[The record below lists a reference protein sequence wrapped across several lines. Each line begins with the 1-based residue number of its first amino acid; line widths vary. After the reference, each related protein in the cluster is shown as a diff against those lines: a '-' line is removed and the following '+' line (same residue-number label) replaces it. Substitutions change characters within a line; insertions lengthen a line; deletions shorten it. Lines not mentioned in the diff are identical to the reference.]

1 MERQDS
7 FDQEL
12 EHAVLDV
19 GIPPCPAILLELS
32 AEAGK
37 EEPDLRRIEKLIS
50 ADVGLSAALIKTVN
64 SPFYGLRSKVHAIS
78 QAIQVLGLKRV
89 WLMVMGMVLR
99 DTLRGMCHVDMQRFW
114 DASAKV
120 ATISAYIAWRLP
132 DMGEG
137 SGSRHLIDKD
147 EAYTYGLFQDCG
159 IPILLNNYARYK
171 ETLSMANHAQARKF
185 TDIEEAEHNTNHA
198 LVGYLLAR
206 SWGLPEHMIQGI
218 RNHHEHEAIAAG
230 EASISAASRNFIALA
245 LMAEHAIQDITG
257 LSLGCEWSKGEQWV
271 CRHLALSEDDVQAII
286 AGIRVLYEEG
296 NLEDL

>member
-78 QAIQVLGLKRV
+78 QAIQVLGLRRV

-137 SGSRHLIDKD
+137 SGSRRLIDKD

-159 IPILLNNYARYK
+159 IPILLSHYPRYK
-171 ETLSMANHAQARKF
+171 ETLSMANHAVEHKF
-185 TDIEEAEHNTNHA
+185 TDIEDAEYHTNHA
-198 LVGYLLAR
+198 LVGFLLAK
-206 SWGLPEHMIQGI
+206 SWGLPEHMIQAI
-218 RNHHEHEAIAAG
+218 RNHHEHAE
-230 EASISAASRNFIALA
+230 ISSDSAFVARDSRNFIAMA
-245 LMAEHAIQDITG
+245 LLAEHAIQQIAG
-257 LSLGCEWSKGEQWV
+257 MSRGCEWEKGGQWV
-271 CRHLALSEDDVQAII
+271 REHFDLSEEDVESII
-286 AGIRVLYEEG
+286 EGIRVLYAEG
-296 NLEDL
+296 NLEEL